1 MPDLIDIISSNFAWQ
16 NFFEAQLDSDI
27 TDTDTDIPMNS
38 VPTPSEGV
46 LVLDYDVPA
55 KREIIFYNSKTA
67 SKVVATQRGFDS
79 TSAVSHTSGAKV
91 RMAPIAAFMKYV
103 KDVAE
108 AASNPATS
116 RFNTLDASHSLSSG
130 GAWETVTTI
139 STGLTPTTATK
150 VSARGYTTALKNATG
165 LATAL
170 LRVGISLDGGS
181 TWTNGA
187 QQVGNVST
195 SAGGTVRSQLA
206 AEALEEGT
214 PTGEVQVRIQVQG
227 QDTGVSF
234 DNTDLFVDVE
244 SAA

>member
-1 MPDLIDIISSNFAWQ
+1 M
-16 NFFEAQLDSDI
+16 
-27 TDTDTDIPMNS
+27 
-38 VPTPSEGV
+38 
-46 LVLDYDVPA
+46 
-55 KREIIFYNSKTA
+55 
-67 SKVVATQRGFDS
+67 
-79 TSAVSHTSGAKV
+79 

-103 KDVAE
+103 RDVAE
-108 AASNPATS
+108 AASNPTTS

-150 VSARGYTTALKNATG
+150 VSARGYTTAFKNASG

-170 LRVGISLDGGS
+170 LRIGISIDGGS
-181 TWTNGA
+181 TWADGA
-187 QQVGNVST
+187 QQIGQVST
-195 SAGGTVRSQLA
+195 NAGGSIRSPIATETLV
-206 AEALEEGT
+206 EGT

-234 DNTDLFVDVE
+234 VNTDLFVDVE